1 MNDKKWSNYQIDI
14 FNAIKNSNK
23 NIIVNAVAGSGKT
36 TTIVEA
42 CKRLKLFPNKVQ
54 FLAFNKSIANELA
67 EKLKGYAQVNT
78 LHSFGYAVLRNAFKG
93 KRIII
98 DDKKYIRLL
107 QKIILRILK

>member
-54 FLAFNKSIANELA
+54 FLAFNKSIANEYFNYKKNKY
-67 EKLKGYAQVNT
+67 EIESKLNKQNFY
-78 LHSFGYAVLRNAFKG
+78 
-93 KRIII
+93 
-98 DDKKYIRLL
+98 YI
-107 QKIILRILK
+107 K